1 MSHITCGIN
10 LPQII
15 VMYDNFEFI
24 LISTLAAALER
35 IFKQLTAGKDGQEEK
50 L

>member
-1 MSHITCGIN
+1 MSHTTFDIN
-10 LPQII
+10 LPLII

-24 LISTLAAALER
+24 LISTLATALER